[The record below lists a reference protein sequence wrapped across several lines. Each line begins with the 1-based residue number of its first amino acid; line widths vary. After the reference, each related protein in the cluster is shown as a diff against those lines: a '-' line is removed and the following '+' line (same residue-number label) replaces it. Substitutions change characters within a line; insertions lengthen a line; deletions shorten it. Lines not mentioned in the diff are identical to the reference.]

1 MVKEKLTK
9 ADKVKI
15 ETRKD
20 FLKFA
25 TKRISD
31 VEVGDYDQEEF
42 EIFRQEITEITDFLK
57 NKDKYME
64 LMHRNKQGKNRNIS
78 KYFNLDK

>member
-1 MVKEKLTK
+1 MVKEKITK

-64 LMHRNKQGKNRNIS
+64 LMHRNKQGRNRNIS

>member
-64 LMHRNKQGKNRNIS
+64 LMHRNKQGRNRNIS

>member
-64 LMHRNKQGKNRNIS
+64 LMQRNKQGRNRNIS